1 MYHLRIIT
9 EEGVESNKQL
19 GNDYTVINREKNA
32 KAFTRV
38 VEQAFKDGV
47 EEEIYCFVTAMGG
60 AAVFGLHEKSQAYIM
75 TESGA
80 TFSNLTKR

>member
-1 MYHLRIIT
+1 MYHLRTIT

-19 GNDYTVINREKNA
+19 GREYSVISREKNQ
-32 KAFTRV
+32 KAFTNV

-47 EEEIYCFVTAMGG
+47 DEEIYAFVTAMGG
-60 AAVFGLHEKSQAYIM
+60 AMVYGLHEKSQAYIM